1 MCLGRLKVMAFNPT
15 WRVLCEMWSVKVIL
29 KPNIFLFYDLL
40 VSYCFPRH
48 PTTCLQGPQ
57 KINLFSAITKNTS
70 FTKQPNRRPCHWAT
84 HPQHWLQ
91 QMFKRVAIRVAGPDV
106 PKIQALPE
114 WGEEGLIPAWIFL
127 KDVSTYTQGPQR
139 WSFITKKW
147 YFHTKVFLNP
157 QNRSFNH
164 IYLTFSLS
172 KMILLSFLEKCRES
186 HLRTFMGQIA
196 QDAWFGGGG
205 G

>member
-29 KPNIFLFYDLL
+29 EPNIFLFYDLL

-70 FTKQPNRRPCHWAT
+70 FTKQPNRRPYHWAT

-114 WGEEGLIPAWIFL
+114 WGKRVWSLPGFFWRMCPHTLRAL
-127 KDVSTYTQGPQR
+127 KGDHLSPKSDISPQKC
-139 WSFITKKW
+139 SLFTKIDHW
-147 YFHTKVFLNP
+147 AT
-157 QNRSFNH
+157 S
-164 IYLTFSLS
+164 I
-172 KMILLSFLEKCRES
+172 
-186 HLRTFMGQIA
+186 
-196 QDAWFGGGG
+196 
-205 G
+205 